1 MSFDGSS
8 HVCSFIQFKIRQV
21 PVEKMS
27 MKNIFLKKKTKKKKQ
42 NISGG
47 IDDAKFNF
55 LILFVLF
62 VFLFCFF

>member
-27 MKNIFLKKKTKKKKQ
+27 MKNIFLKKKNRKKKQ

-47 IDDAKFNF
+47 IDDAKLNF
-55 LILFVLF
+55 
-62 VFLFCFF
+62 

>member
-27 MKNIFLKKKTKKKKQ
+27 MKNIFLKKKTKKKQ

-47 IDDAKFNF
+47 IDDAKLNF
-55 LILFVLF
+55 
-62 VFLFCFF
+62 